1 MAITTMDQLLQAMP
15 GQHRHF
21 QKVSLASEGAGLY
34 HSLWTALGL
43 PGAGTTPVAFGVGSG
58 YIVDR
63 ATPGAL
69 NYVNAGA
76 GLQNYLARFQA
87 ACSVIGTLILYDRLW
102 TCSGLITTGGTPPVT
117 QTIVTPDSV
126 ARGGTDD
133 IELWLEVY
141 GAPGSTGA
149 IWTVSYTDVV
159 NGVGRTATYTHP
171 ANAESVNQLMP
182 LALQA
187 GDTSVTAVASFTYS
201 ASSGINGNVGI
212 TLLRRIAEIPIMVA
226 NSGQIL
232 DSFGV
237 GLPALPDDACLAL
250 AVFCSTTATGTLLG
264 ALDIVAG

>member
-21 QKVSLASEGAGLY
+21 QKASLTSEGAGLY
-34 HSLWTALGL
+34 HSLWAATGL
-43 PGAGTTPVAFGVGSG
+43 PGAGSTPVAFGAGSG
-58 YIVDR
+58 YLVDKT
-63 ATPGAL
+63 APGAI

-76 GLQNYLARFQA
+76 GLQNYLARFQV
-87 ACSVIGTLILYDRLW
+87 ACSAIGTLILYDRLW
-102 TCSGLITTGGTPPVT
+102 TCSGLLTTGGTPPVT
-117 QTIVTPDSV
+117 QTVVTPETV

-141 GAPGSTGA
+141 GAPGATGA
-149 IWTVSYTDVV
+149 TWTVSYTDVV
-159 NGVGRTATYTHP
+159 NGAGRTATYAHP
-171 ANAESVNQLMP
+171 ANAESVGQIMP
-182 LALQA
+182 MALQA
-187 GDTSVTAVASFTYS
+187 GDTSVTTVASFTYS
-201 ASSGINGNVGI
+201 ASSGTNGSIGI
-212 TLLRRIAEIPIMVA
+212 TLLRRIAEIPIMIA

-250 AVFCSTTATGTLLG
+250 AVLCSGVATGVVLG